1 MDPVLSTIFPTY
13 NIGSDGFNWFIG
25 QVENV
30 VDIKN
35 SGRVQVRIV
44 GVHHKKGTV
53 TKTEDLPWANV
64 MLPVNVPFGT
74 GQPSGSNNLKVGA
87 WVIGFYLDPD
97 GQKPLIIGSIAS
109 TQASTL
115 KDVQDILP
123 GFDSLEL
130 SNRRV
135 TGETP
140 REQPNAFLHRS
151 SEETEEGKN
160 EKGASTEGGE
170 PAAKKANDG
179 KKAPAVIAALKATES
194 STNPTGG
201 KVCLETADPNCSNN
215 DISSSM
221 KSIIG
226 ELLKDSQ
233 NSGGKLGDYYIGK
246 ANGELYSA
254 IDIPRKS
261 ISKVTRLVD
270 SFGLRVKKEIFFGI
284 RDAIEELVKLII
296 GVQSVKETT
305 EIATDKPK
313 NPKESYVPN
322 TERGNFLQEVIDTF
336 NKILNEIGCSFKKT
350 IDDLIKFI
358 VDLLLEYLQDA
369 FTAVSCLIDN
379 ITNSITT
386 YIESAFNTLVTQ
398 ILGPLQDLLGQAG
411 SFLNI
416 VGGVINRI
424 LNILGISCS
433 GVKDDCNKKKSQCS
447 DGTDEDE
454 DEDDENFF
462 DKLISEIETG
472 SLRGTKLGDISQFTR
487 GVCDDAKKSSDPDT
501 TAKVVGGVLN
511 EPPETSEYVAV
522 STATPN
528 VPLDIQDYPTDFP
541 NATTT
546 PDLSR
551 DLTENK
557 DYYLTP
563 RENKIES
570 GESAVF
576 DLVGPERNGVLEVS
590 YVEDSYNIA
599 SESNVTY
606 PPCIISSEDGQAF
619 GLEIEVSRGEEGE
632 AFLRILNPGRGFLIG
647 MSFIINGSKIGGE
660 DGENDIPFTVTLV
673 GELLDTKI
681 FGDVYDKNLISSED
695 YPEFDQLLY
704 TEPTTITIRTR
715 EVPNTLMPSYLGVEI
730 LRKRASASVVIWDEL
745 PEKLFPEEITS
756 NEFITITTE
765 KDEYFE
771 GETIEYIFESNGYE
785 DGTIF
790 EYVLFGTVSDN
801 DFVDVGGGEIVIS
814 ENTATTYVYLNTD
827 SEDDSGENL
836 VLLLFKEGKVNN
848 PVASRTIF
856 VRDAEPE
863 EEPSFVL
870 TQETTPEELEE
881 YLNNLDLET
890 IRDFG
895 SINTTGEL
903 PAELGALTPPVPL
916 NEPDTFIPPV
926 LGTPVTDEDGSI
938 IYVPVD
944 YKGNKSYQVAPK
956 IKING
961 SGYGAAGIA
970 LLDEDGFLSEVR
982 ITRIGVGYKVNT
994 PEDSLFNCVIDS
1006 FTVIRPGLN
1015 YQTPPT
1021 IFIDGNPDIAEA
1033 IINEDGYLAGVNVLN
1048 RSVTFDTI
1056 PEVVVVGGGGI
1067 GAFALPSFICLPPE
1081 ELEQQGYVKIGT
1093 GKYIDCP

>member
-30 VDIKN
+30 IDIKS

-74 GQPSGSNNLKVGA
+74 GQPAGSNNLKVGA
-87 WVIGFYLDPD
+87 WVVGFYLDPD

-109 TQASTL
+109 TQASTY
-115 KDVQDILP
+115 KEVQDILP

-135 TGETP
+135 TGDTP
-140 REQPNAFLHRS
+140 REQINAFVHRS
-151 SEETEEGKN
+151 SDEVEEGKN

-170 PAAKKANDG
+170 AAAKKANNG
-179 KKAPAVIAALKATES
+179 KKAPAVIAALKASES
-194 STNPTGG
+194 ATNPTGG
-201 KVCLETADPNCSNN
+201 KVCVETADPNCSNN
-215 DISSSM
+215 DISKSL

-226 ELLKDSQ
+226 ELLKNAQ
-233 NSGGKLGDYYIGK
+233 NSGGQLGDYYISK

-296 GVQSVKETT
+296 GVQSAKETT
-305 EIATDKPK
+305 ETATDKPK

-336 NKILNEIGCSFKKT
+336 NQILNEVGCSFKKT
-350 IDDLIKFI
+350 IDDLIKYI
-358 VDLLLEYLQDA
+358 IDLILEYLQDA
-369 FTAVSCLIDN
+369 FTAANCLIDN
-379 ITNSITT
+379 LVNSITS
-386 YIESAFNTLVTQ
+386 YIESAFDSLITSV
-398 ILGPLQDLLGQAG
+398 LGPLQSLLGSAG

-416 VGGVINRI
+416 VGGVISRV

-433 GVKDDCNKKKSQCS
+433 GVKDDCNEKKSQCS

-454 DEDDENFF
+454 DEDNENFF
-462 DKLISEIETG
+462 DKLLDEIETG

-487 GVCDDAKKSSDPDT
+487 GVCDDAKTSSDPDT
-501 TAKVVGGVLN
+501 TAEVVGGVLN
-511 EPPETSEYVAV
+511 EPPETSEYVSV

-528 VPLDIQDYPTDFP
+528 IPLDIQDYPTDLP

-546 PDLSR
+546 PELTR
-551 DLTENK
+551 DLTENV
-557 DYYLTP
+557 DYYLTA
-563 RENKIES
+563 RETKIES
-570 GESAVF
+570 GDTAVF
-576 DLVGPERNGVLEVS
+576 DLVGPERNGVLEIDYIENS
-590 YVEDSYNIA
+590 YIIS
-599 SESNVTY
+599 SEAGKRY
-606 PPCIISSEDGQAF
+606 LPCIISSEDGQAF
-619 GLEIEVSRGEEGE
+619 GLEVTVSRDEFGAAYLE
-632 AFLRILNPGRGFLIG
+632 IDNPGRGFLIG
-647 MSFIINGSKIGGE
+647 MSFVLNGSKIGGE
-660 DGENDIPFTVTLV
+660 DGVNDIPFTVTLV
-673 GELLDTKI
+673 GELLDTRI
-681 FGDVYDKNLISSED
+681 FGDVYTKGLID
-695 YPEFDQLLY
+695 PIANPEFGQLLY
-704 TEPTTITIRTR
+704 TEPRTINI
-715 EVPNTLMPSYLGVEI
+715 PTLESNSEMPSYLGVEI
-730 LRKRASASVVIWDEL
+730 LRKRAVASVVIWDEL
-745 PEKLFPEEITS
+745 PENKFPEE
-756 NEFITITTE
+756 EFDNKFVTISTE
-765 KDEYFE
+765 KDEYLE
-771 GETIEYIFESNGYE
+771 GETVEYIFNSTGYDE
-785 DGTIF
+785 GTVF
-790 EYVLFGTVSDN
+790 DYVLYGTVSETDY
-801 DFVDVGGGEIVIS
+801 VDVGTGQIVIS
-814 ENTATTYVYLNTD
+814 ENTATNYVYLK
-827 SEDDSGENL
+827 EDTENDSGENL
-836 VLLLFKEGKVNN
+836 VLLLFDDGN
-848 PVASRTIF
+848 PIAFKTIF
-856 VRDAEPE
+856 VNDKELEE
-863 EEPSFVL
+863 EEPPFVL
-870 TQETTPEELEE
+870 TQETTQEELENF
-881 YLNNLDLET
+881 LNNLDLDT

-895 SINTTGEL
+895 DVDTTDGL
-903 PAELGALTPPVPL
+903 PPELGALTPPERL
-916 NEPDTFIPPV
+916 DEPDTFIPPV

-944 YKGNKSYQVAPK
+944 YPGNKSYQVAPK
-956 IKING
+956 IRIKG

-970 LLDEDGFLSEVR
+970 LLDDKGFLSEVR
-982 ITRIGVGYKVNT
+982 VTRIGVGYKVNT
-994 PEDSLFNCVIDS
+994 PATRLVNCVIDS
-1006 FTVIRPGLN
+1006 FTIIRPGLN

-1067 GAFALPSFICLPPE
+1067 GAFALPSFVCLPPE
-1081 ELEQQGYVKIGT
+1081 ELEQKGYVKIGT